1 MRRLI
6 RLAIAVAL
14 VLGLGMGTG
23 FIDPHNPTDAITRYL
38 SVLSP
43 ASADAPPPTTD
54 PVDAA
59 HVQALLRTASV
70 VPTMN
75 EEPGYQR
82 SCRKGKGCVFG
93 PAWTDDSD
101 AALSHNGCDTRND
114 ILRSQLTH
122 VLLDPKTRGCTVLSG
137 VLDPDPYTGAVLQFR
152 KGTTSSDIEI
162 DHVFPL
168 EAAWHAGAHD
178 WPLAKRVTFANDP
191 ANLLAAALK
200 STTRDHPARPD
211 EAKPVR
217 NRPAKGNGP
226 SEAAT
231 QGATGEASPTV
242 AGAGEKGKRPPRNR
256 GRKAGGDAAQG
267 KAGDPT
273 AAAHVARID
282 A

>member
-1 MRRLI
+1 
-6 RLAIAVAL
+6 
-14 VLGLGMGTG
+14 MGTG

-122 VLLDPKTRGCTVLSG
+122 VLLDN
-137 VLDPDPYTGAVLQFR
+137 
-152 KGTTSSDIEI
+152 
-162 DHVFPL
+162 
-168 EAAWHAGAHD
+168 GAHESTGGQ
-178 WPLAKRVTFANDP
+178 ATVSQHVSFAGV
-191 ANLLAAALK
+191 AAAFV
-200 STTRDHPARPD
+200 STLTL
-211 EAKPVR
+211 
-217 NRPAKGNGP
+217 
-226 SEAAT
+226 T
-231 QGATGEASPTV
+231 
-242 AGAGEKGKRPPRNR
+242 PPRR
-256 GRKAGGDAAQG
+256 SASSEVSCIVCGR
-267 KAGDPT
+267 P
-273 AAAHVARID
+273 
-282 A
+282 

>member
-6 RLAIAVAL
+6 RLAIAVAV

-122 VLLDPKTRGCTVLSG
+122 VQLDPKTRGCTVLSG

-168 EAAWHAGAHD
+168 EAAWHAGAHN
-178 WPLAKRVTFANDP
+178 WPLAKRVSFANDP
-191 ANLLAAALK
+191 SNLLAADGSAN
-200 STTRDHPARPD
+200 S
-211 EAKPVR
+211 
-217 NRPAKGNGP
+217 AKGSKPIAEWLPPNP
-226 SEAAT
+226 DYVCTYIAT
-231 QGATGEASPTV
+231 YLRV
-242 AGAGEKGKRPPRNR
+242 AVNYQLPITTADQRT
-256 GRKAGGDAAQG
+256 AQR
-267 KAGDPT
+267 
-273 AAAHVARID
+273 HC
-282 A
+282 